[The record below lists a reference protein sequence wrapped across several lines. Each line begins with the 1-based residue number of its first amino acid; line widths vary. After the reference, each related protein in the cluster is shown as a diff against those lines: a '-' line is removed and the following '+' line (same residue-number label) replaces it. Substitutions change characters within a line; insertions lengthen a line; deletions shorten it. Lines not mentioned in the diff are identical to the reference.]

1 MGFAIGYFSVAEKE
15 AAEFL
20 RRGSVTIQSFPQVAL
35 IDSRITKKEM
45 GKKGLNSIPE
55 FGELGSFEDAVRK
68 IELSDDLTALQ
79 KTIVI
84 LIEIYSYLHYC
95 SS

>member
-20 RRGSVTIQSFPQVAL
+20 RRVSVTIQSFSKVAL

-45 GKKGLNSIPE
+45 GKNGLNSISE
-55 FGELGSFEDAVRK
+55 FGEPGSFKDAVRK
-68 IELSDDLTALQ
+68 IELSESLTLSTA
-79 KTIVI
+79 T
-84 LIEIYSYLHYC
+84 
-95 SS
+95 